1 MRKLTTIL
9 LSVLLT
15 LLFASQFLSCEK
27 YVLPELSISPDT
39 LWFSAAA
46 DSQVVLLVTN
56 VITTAEPENAGWL
69 HADPAW
75 MDENTAV
82 TIHVWENETTRSR
95 SAVIPF
101 KSESLQHN
109 LIVMQEGKP
118 SDPED

>member
-69 HADPAW
+69 YAPRVRAARSSLS
-75 MDENTAV
+75 NR
-82 TIHVWENETTRSR
+82 NPSSTT
-95 SAVIPF
+95 
-101 KSESLQHN
+101 
-109 LIVMQEGKP
+109 
-118 SDPED
+118 

>member
-69 HADPAW
+69 YADPAW

-82 TIHVWENETTRSR
+82 TTRSR